1 MIAAALL
8 EGVERVEPETPVRWE
23 AAVVGRSAAMLVM
36 DARLPRS
43 AEVRFAAYAA
53 PAQAGGETAN
63 AMLHKEQVVLVEGE
77 ETAHDTLQRS
87 WTNEREGAVAS
98 VVYLAAT
105 R

>member
-1 MIAAALL
+1 MAALL

-23 AAVVGRSAAMLVM
+23 AAVVGRSVATLVM
-36 DARLPRS
+36 DARPPRA

-63 AMLHKEQVVLVEGE
+63 AMLHKEQVVLEEGE
-77 ETAHDTLQRS
+77 ETARDILQGS
-87 WTNEREGAVAS
+87 WTNEKEGAGAS
-98 VVYLAAT
+98 LVYLAAT